1 MKKLSIFLAERCSK
15 LRAGI
20 CVALMFS
27 MFTVYVQPGFA
38 ITPPAP
44 KTNAQLLGRLLA
56 TNRLIIR
63 DTHGLLGLNLTCL
76 LFGYKVIEGIGD
88 PNNQLYVVQVPNALS
103 LLVIVTQLL
112 SGGGITNVEPDQAV
126 TAQGASVSTAPDYLY
141 DHAPVSYYGATVWH
155 GYVAQTPN
163 QIIRTAQTQS
173 SFGVAGAN
181 VTVAMIDTGVDTS
194 NAVLKSHLV
203 YGYDFTRNQ
212 TGGNEMAD
220 VTQSTM
226 GVVDQSTMGVV
237 DGSGEPAQLNQS
249 TMGVVDQ
256 STAGVVDGTPQYA
269 DFGHGTM
276 TAGLVHLVAPQ
287 AKIMPLKAFG
297 SNGTG
302 YASDVLRAIYYAVN
316 HGAKVI
322 SMSFDFTSPSREL
335 ATAITYATSRGVIC
349 VASAGNDG
357 AQELVYPAALPNVID
372 VASTDNN
379 NNPSAFSNYGA
390 PPVWLSAPGEG
401 VMTTYPFGTYAV
413 GWGTSFSAPL
423 VSGTVALMAG
433 TNPGI
438 SEPGAAQALSHAQ
451 PIGMSQYGYGVLDTY
466 QAVQSAKSSA
476 SQTVTSTGGGLL
488 GFLF

>member
-1 MKKLSIFLAERCSK
+1 MKKLSSALVERCSR

-20 CVALMFS
+20 CVALISS

-38 ITPPAP
+38 ITPLAP
-44 KTNAQLLGRLLA
+44 KTNAQLLGGLLS
-56 TNRLIIR
+56 TNRFIVR

-76 LFGYKVIEGIGD
+76 LFGCKVVEGIGD
-88 PNNQLYVVQVPNALS
+88 PNNQLYVVQTLNALS
-103 LLVIVTQLL
+103 VLIVVTQLL

-126 TAQGASVSTAPDYLY
+126 TAQAATSSTAPAYLY
-141 DHAPVSYYGATVWH
+141 DTAPVSYYGATVWH
-155 GYVAQTPN
+155 GYIAQTPN
-163 QIIRTAQTQS
+163 QIIRTTQTQA
-173 SFGVAGAN
+173 SFNVAGAN
-181 VTVAMIDTGVDTS
+181 VTVAMIDTGVDTGNS
-194 NAVLKSHLV
+194 VLKSHLV

-220 VTQSTM
+220 ISQATA
-226 GVVDQSTMGVV
+226 GVVDQ
-237 DGSGEPAQLNQS
+237 A
-249 TMGVVDQ
+249 
-256 STAGVVDGTPQYA
+256 TAGVVDGDGQPVQNQSSIAVVDQATAGVVDGSPQYS

-322 SMSFDFTSPSREL
+322 SMSFDFTTYSREL
-335 ATAITYATSRGVIC
+335 ATAINYATSRGVIC

-357 AQELVYPAALPNVID
+357 AQTNVYPAALPNVID

-379 NNPSAFSNYGA
+379 NNPSTFSNYGA

-433 TNPGI
+433 ANPWL

-466 QAVQSAKSSA
+466 QAVQSAKGSA
-476 SQTVTSTGGGLL
+476 SQTLQSGTGGLL
-488 GFLF
+488 GLLF